1 MTAKNLK
8 TLIDTLNQNGSYLI
22 KVDKYK
28 YGIDYIIAD
37 KKISFPRE
45 HFCMPDRVMLN
56 SLQLLKIRKSNTE
69 PFTVKYVYDY
79 DEKTKFRS
87 IQINDTKESL
97 EQLLNYVSTMSY
109 SKPID
114 NNLLSLFKKL
124 KLRIILD
131 AYTTTLYV
139 GTKINRYGI
148 YEIAERIRIKPDFV
162 LN

>member
-1 MTAKNLK
+1 MTAKDLK
-8 TLIDTLNQNGSYLI
+8 TLIDTLNQNGCYLI

-28 YGIDYIIAD
+28 YGVDYIIAD

-45 HFCMPDRVMLN
+45 HFCMPGRVMLN

-114 NNLLSLFKKL
+114 NNSLSLFKKL

>member
-1 MTAKNLK
+1 
-8 TLIDTLNQNGSYLI
+8 
-22 KVDKYK
+22 
-28 YGIDYIIAD
+28 
-37 KKISFPRE
+37 
-45 HFCMPDRVMLN
+45 MPGRVMLN

-87 IQINDTKESL
+87 IQINNTKESL

>member
-1 MTAKNLK
+1 MTAKDLK
-8 TLIDTLNQNGSYLI
+8 ILIDTLNQNGHYLI
-22 KVDKYK
+22 KVNAYM
-28 YGIDYIIAD
+28 YGVDYIIAD
-37 KKISFPRE
+37 RTISFPRE
-45 HFCMPDRVMLN
+45 HFCMPGHCMLN

-69 PFTVKYVYDY
+69 PFTVKYTYDY
-79 DEKTKFRS
+79 DEKTKFRF
-87 IQINDTKESL
+87 IQINDTKESF
-97 EQLLNYVSTMSY
+97 EQLLNYVRTMSY

-114 NNLLSLFKKL
+114 NNSLSLFKKL

-148 YEIAERIRIKPDFV
+148 YEIAERIIIRPDFV